1 MYLFQWTVMQI
12 DWIAFTPGPAL
23 LGGILLGIS
32 AALYVLL
39 HGRIL
44 GISGIVSGLL
54 QARKGDWLWRL
65 ILLSGI
71 VSAPI
76 WGKLL
81 FDMHPTTNIDAGWV
95 AIVLAGILVGF
106 GAHYG
111 SGCTSGHGICGL
123 SRLSP
128 RSLVATASFM
138 CAGFVTVYLTRHL
151 LGI

>member
-1 MYLFQWTVMQI
+1 MQI

-32 AALYVLL
+32 AVAYVLL

-54 QARKGDWLWRL
+54 HPRKGDWVWRL
-65 ILLSGI
+65 ILVLGI
-71 VSAPI
+71 LSAPI
-76 WGKLL
+76 WGGLL
-81 FDMHPTTNIDAGWV
+81 FDMHPVTNIDANWI
-95 AIVLAGILVGF
+95 AIILAGVLVGF

-138 CAGFVTVYLTRHL
+138 GSGFITVYVIRHL
-151 LGI
+151 LGV

>member
-1 MYLFQWTVMQI
+1 MQI

-23 LGGILLGIS
+23 LGGMILGIA

-54 QARKGDWLWRL
+54 RPRKGDWAWRL
-65 ILLSGI
+65 ALLGGILTAPLW
-71 VSAPI
+71 SA
-76 WGKLL
+76 LL
-81 FDMHPTTNIDAGWV
+81 FGMHTITIIDADWI
-95 AIVLAGILVGF
+95 AIVIAGLLVGF

-123 SRLSP
+123 SSLSP
-128 RSLVATASFM
+128 RSLVATLSFM
-138 CAGFVTVYLTRHL
+138 AAGFITVYVIRHL